1 MARRGWFGIPI
12 PEVPRF
18 SPHAREAIVLS
29 GGGAR
34 ASFQIGALRYLYEV
48 VGIHPSVM
56 VGTSAGAILV
66 AMMSQHSDAEGQL
79 ASVHELEKMW
89 LSMERQSDMFTE
101 RPWYSVL
108 RSRGQEWQTILKPE
122 PRSTREFTIPRLGFA
137 FSKSAI
143 SAS

>member
-1 MARRGWFGIPI
+1 M
-12 PEVPRF
+12 
-18 SPHAREAIVLS
+18 LS

-66 AMMSQHSDAEGQL
+66 AMMSQHADAEGQL
-79 ASVHELEKMW
+79 ASVHQLEQMW

-101 RPWYSVL
+101 RPWYRVL
-108 RSRGQEWQTILKPE
+108 RSRGQEWQTILKPD
-122 PRSTREFTIPRLGFA
+122 PRPTRESTRPRLVFP
-137 FSKSAI
+137 FPKSGI
-143 SAS
+143 SASEEDGDDLLPESIDPQALSLIHI